1 MKKLLAILA
10 CLLILCSFAACAAGS
25 KAAPGNEL
33 YVNQAAAEDGISYGS
48 IKGDGMSEEVSQV
61 TSADGAIE
69 EKIVKT
75 VNLTVET
82 KEYEQYISAIRS
94 DVAASGGYVETSSLN
109 DSYSGRNSRYASFV
123 FRIPADKLDEF
134 LQKAGEKGKITFQ
147 KEDQLNVT
155 LEYVDIQSR
164 IKAYTTERDTLL
176 ELLKKADDLKD
187 VISVQERLSDVNYQ
201 IENYTS
207 QLRVLE
213 NRVSY
218 STVSLDLY
226 EVERVTEDETSLS
239 GEIKNALA
247 ENWSNLKQ
255 GIRDFI
261 VWFVGG
267 LPIII
272 PVAVLIAVAIIVL
285 CKVIK
290 KRRAKKNIG

>member
-33 YVNQAAAEDGISYGS
+33 YVDQAAAEDGISYGS

>member
-94 DVAASGGYVETSSLN
+94 DVAAAGGYVETSSLN

>member
-33 YVNQAAAEDGISYGS
+33 YVDQAAAEDGISYGS

-82 KEYEQYISAIRS
+82 KEYEQYISAMRS

-123 FRIPADKLDEF
+123 FRIPADKRDEF
-134 LQKAGEKGKITFQ
+134 LQKAGENGKITFQ

-290 KRRAKKNIG
+290 KRKAKKNIG

>member
-33 YVNQAAAEDGISYGS
+33 YVDQAAAEDGISYGS

-94 DVAASGGYVETSSLN
+94 DVAAAGGYVETSSLN

-290 KRRAKKNIG
+290 KRKAKKNIG

>member
-25 KAAPGNEL
+25 KGAANNEL
-33 YVNQAAAEDGISYGS
+33 YVDQAAAEDGISYGS
-48 IKGDGMSEEVSQV
+48 IKGDGMTEEAVQV
-61 TSADGAIE
+61 TSANGAIE

-75 VNLTVET
+75 VDLRVET

-94 DVAASGGYVETSSLN
+94 DVAAAGGYVENSSLN
-109 DSYSGRNSRYASFV
+109 DSYSGKSSRYASFV

-134 LQKAGEKGKITFQ
+134 LKKAGENGRITRQ
-147 KEDQLNVT
+147 NESQLNVT
-155 LEYVDIQSR
+155 LEYVDVQSR
-164 IKAYTTERDTLL
+164 INAYTTERDTLL
-176 ELLKKADDLKD
+176 ELLKKADALQD
-187 VISVQERLSDVNYQ
+187 VLSVQERLADVNYQ

-218 STVSLDLY
+218 STVSLDLW
-226 EVERVTEDETSLS
+226 EVERVSEDDSSLG

-285 CKVIK
+285 RKVIK
-290 KRRAKKNIG
+290 KRKAKKNIG

>member
-1 MKKLLAILA
+1 M
-10 CLLILCSFAACAAGS
+10 
-25 KAAPGNEL
+25 
-33 YVNQAAAEDGISYGS
+33 
-48 IKGDGMSEEVSQV
+48 
-61 TSADGAIE
+61 
-69 EKIVKT
+69 
-75 VNLTVET
+75 
-82 KEYEQYISAIRS
+82 
-94 DVAASGGYVETSSLN
+94 
-109 DSYSGRNSRYASFV
+109 
-123 FRIPADKLDEF
+123 
-134 LQKAGEKGKITFQ
+134 
-147 KEDQLNVT
+147 
-155 LEYVDIQSR
+155 DIQSR

-290 KRRAKKNIG
+290 KRKAKKNIG

>member
-33 YVNQAAAEDGISYGS
+33 YADQAAAEDGISYGS
-48 IKGDGMSEEVSQV
+48 IKGGGMSEKASQV

-94 DVAASGGYVETSSLN
+94 DVAAAGGY
-109 DSYSGRNSRYASFV
+109 
-123 FRIPADKLDEF
+123 PADKLDEF
-134 LQKAGEKGKITFQ
+134 LQKAGENGKITFQ

-187 VISVQERLSDVNYQ
+187 VISVQERLSNVNYQ

-226 EVERVTEDETSLS
+226 EVERVTEDETSLR

-290 KRRAKKNIG
+290 KRKAKKIIG

>member
-109 DSYSGRNSRYASFV
+109 DSYSGKNSRYASFV

>member
-25 KAAPGNEL
+25 KGAANNEL
-33 YVNQAAAEDGISYGS
+33 YVDQAAAEDGISYGS
-48 IKGDGMSEEVSQV
+48 IKGDGMTDEAVQV
-61 TSADGAIE
+61 TSANGAIE

-75 VNLTVET
+75 VDLTVET

-94 DVAASGGYVETSSLN
+94 DVAAAGGYVETSSLN

-134 LQKAGEKGKITFQ
+134 LKKAGENGRITRQ
-147 KEDQLNVT
+147 NESQLNVT
-155 LEYVDIQSR
+155 LEYVDVQSR
-164 IKAYTTERDTLL
+164 INAYTTERDTLL
-176 ELLKKADDLKD
+176 ELLKKADALQD
-187 VISVQERLSDVNYQ
+187 VLSVQERLADVNYQ

-218 STVSLDLY
+218 STVSLDLW
-226 EVERVTEDETSLS
+226 EVERVSEDDSSLG

-290 KRRAKKNIG
+290 KRKAKKNIG

>member
-33 YVNQAAAEDGISYGS
+33 YVNQAAAEDGISYSS

-134 LQKAGEKGKITFQ
+134 LQKAGENGKITFQ

-247 ENWSNLKQ
+247 ENWSSLKQ

>member
-1 MKKLLAILA
+1 M
-10 CLLILCSFAACAAGS
+10 
-25 KAAPGNEL
+25 
-33 YVNQAAAEDGISYGS
+33 
-48 IKGDGMSEEVSQV
+48 
-61 TSADGAIE
+61 
-69 EKIVKT
+69 
-75 VNLTVET
+75 
-82 KEYEQYISAIRS
+82 
-94 DVAASGGYVETSSLN
+94 
-109 DSYSGRNSRYASFV
+109 
-123 FRIPADKLDEF
+123 
-134 LQKAGEKGKITFQ
+134 
-147 KEDQLNVT
+147 
-155 LEYVDIQSR
+155 DIQSR

-187 VISVQERLSDVNYQ
+187 VISVQERLSNVNYQ

-226 EVERVTEDETSLS
+226 EVERVTEDETSLR

-290 KRRAKKNIG
+290 KRKAKKNIG

>member
-33 YVNQAAAEDGISYGS
+33 YVDQAAAEDGISYGS

-134 LQKAGEKGKITFQ
+134 LQKAGKNGKITFQ

>member
-1 MKKLLAILA
+1 
-10 CLLILCSFAACAAGS
+10 
-25 KAAPGNEL
+25 
-33 YVNQAAAEDGISYGS
+33 
-48 IKGDGMSEEVSQV
+48 MSEKASQV

-94 DVAASGGYVETSSLN
+94 DVAAAGGYVETSSLN

-134 LQKAGEKGKITFQ
+134 LQKAGENGKITFQ

>member
-33 YVNQAAAEDGISYGS
+33 YVDQAAAEDGISYGS
-48 IKGDGMSEEVSQV
+48 IKGDGMSEEASQV

-94 DVAASGGYVETSSLN
+94 DVAAAGGYVETSSLN

-134 LQKAGEKGKITFQ
+134 LQKAGKNGKITFQ

>member
-33 YVNQAAAEDGISYGS
+33 YVDQAAAEDGISYGS

-290 KRRAKKNIG
+290 KRKAKKNIG

>member
-25 KAAPGNEL
+25 KGAANNEL
-33 YVNQAAAEDGISYGS
+33 YVDQAAAEDGISYGS
-48 IKGDGMSEEVSQV
+48 IKGDGMTEEAVQV
-61 TSADGAIE
+61 TSANGAIE

-75 VNLTVET
+75 VDLRVET
-82 KEYEQYISAIRS
+82 TEYEQYISAIRS
-94 DVAASGGYVETSSLN
+94 DVAAAGGYVENSSLN
-109 DSYSGRNSRYASFV
+109 DSYSGKSSRYASFV

-134 LQKAGEKGKITFQ
+134 LKKAGENGRITRQ
-147 KEDQLNVT
+147 NESQLNVT
-155 LEYVDIQSR
+155 LEYVDVQSR
-164 IKAYTTERDTLL
+164 INAYTTERDTLL
-176 ELLKKADDLKD
+176 ELLKKADALQD
-187 VISVQERLSDVNYQ
+187 VLSVQERLADVNYQ

-218 STVSLDLY
+218 STVSLDLW
-226 EVERVTEDETSLS
+226 EVERVSEDDSSLG

-285 CKVIK
+285 RKVIK
-290 KRRAKKNIG
+290 KRKAKKNIG

>member
-290 KRRAKKNIG
+290 KRKAKKNIG

>member
-1 MKKLLAILA
+1 MKKLLSILA

>member
-33 YVNQAAAEDGISYGS
+33 YADQAAAEDGISYGS

-94 DVAASGGYVETSSLN
+94 DVAAAGGYVETSSLN
-109 DSYSGRNSRYASFV
+109 DSYSGKSSRYASFV

-134 LQKAGEKGKITFQ
+134 LKKAGENGRITRQ
-147 KEDQLNVT
+147 NESQLNVT

-218 STVSLDLY
+218 STVSLDLW
-226 EVERVTEDETSLS
+226 EVERVSEDDSSLG

>member
-94 DVAASGGYVETSSLN
+94 DVAASDGYVETSSLN

>member
-25 KAAPGNEL
+25 KGAANNEL
-33 YVNQAAAEDGISYGS
+33 YVDQAAAEDSMSYGS
-48 IKGDGMSEEVSQV
+48 IKGMTEKADQA

-94 DVAASGGYVETSSLN
+94 DVAAAGGYVETSSLN

-134 LQKAGEKGKITFQ
+134 LQKAGENGKITFQ

-218 STVSLDLY
+218 STVSLDLW
-226 EVERVTEDETSLS
+226 EVERVSEDDSSLG

-285 CKVIK
+285 RKVIK
-290 KRRAKKNIG
+290 KRKAKKNIG